1 MNLKEA
7 FRYQTYLKD
16 LMSKAYLSLIDREH
30 ALKVTN
36 NHLRSKANP
45 DAEDVTMEAEVDPF
59 FPNDDVIRFME
70 WLIGE
75 REKLSNSIA
84 DAKHWMSF
92 DLDAAIEANKFR
104 QSAINA
110 IKRMLEFKAS
120 KRMSRGSDYKFNNEG
135 VQAPYVYDIEVVS
148 EEAYDRESASATMKT
163 IRKEADNV
171 SAEIDAAMVTTRVS
185 YEPAIDVG
193 DSFEDAMKVYLSLT
207 SE

>member
-7 FRYQTYLKD
+7 FRYQTYLKN
-16 LMSKAYLSLIDREH
+16 LLNKAYYSIIDRNH

-45 DAEDVTMEAEVDPF
+45 DAVDVTTEAEVDPF
-59 FPNDDVIRFME
+59 IPNDDVIRFMV

-84 DAKHWMSF
+84 SAKHWMAF
-92 DLDAAIEANKFR
+92 DLDSAIEANKFR
-104 QSAINA
+104 QSVIGGINH
-110 IKRMLEFKAS
+110 MLEFKAS
-120 KRMSRGSDYKFNNEG
+120 KRMTHGSDYKFNNEG

-148 EEAYDRESASATMKT
+148 EEAYDRETASAIMKT

-171 SAEIDAAMVTTRVS
+171 SAEIDTAMVMTKVD
-185 YEPAIDVG
+185 YEPVIDAG
-193 DSFEDAMKVYLSLT
+193 DSFEDAMKVFLALS
-207 SE
+207 E